1 MMGNNGLP
9 RPVATFSSPCSPA
22 FLRVLRVNSLDLLF
36 EFFVP
41 MSLACSYEGK
51 AATHLSSIA
60 IGVGNAVIPSV
71 VRHGWAVVKYSA

>member
-1 MMGNNGLP
+1 MHDGKQRTSSTCCYLP
-9 RPVATFSSPCSPA
+9 FSMFSGFSR
-22 FLRVLRVNSLDLLF
+22 LSSLDLLF

-41 MSLACSYEGK
+41 MSRACSYEGK

-60 IGVGNAVIPSV
+60 IGVGSAVIPSV